1 MATCREM
8 VRIKTETAL
17 SGLLDARAE
26 RRKEGGRA
34 IYPANGPVPHP
45 PGINL
50 IPLEVGSTGHE
61 I

>member
-26 RRKEGGRA
+26 SMEKGA
-34 IYPANGPVPHP
+34 IYPANGPVPHRP
-45 PGINL
+45 VACL
-50 IPLEVGSTGHE
+50 LSFEVGSTGHE